1 MAINRTLSGEQAM
14 ATWTKCT
21 TAEGNELRVNLDH
34 VAMIR
39 PHHSER
45 SFSGSEII
53 FAAGNLSS
61 IIVRQTQ
68 EELAEPP
75 HIERGH
81 DEV

>member
-1 MAINRTLSGEQAM
+1 M
-14 ATWTKCT
+14 
-21 TAEGNELRVNLDH
+21 V
-34 VAMIR
+34 R
-39 PHHSER
+39 PHR
-45 SFSGSEII
+45 SDRGFSGSEII

-75 HIERGH
+75 RIDRGH

>member
-1 MAINRTLSGEQAM
+1 M

-21 TAEGNELRVNLDH
+21 STEGIDIRLNLDH
-34 VAMIR
+34 VAVIR

-45 SFSGSEII
+45 GFSGSEII

-61 IIVRQTQ
+61 IIVQQTQ
-68 EELAEPP
+68 DALAEPP